1 MAQAKLLFV
10 VICMG
15 IITYCGITYLTMP
28 SKAETLKRQQI
39 SKCIKENLPKY
50 QIVGAF
56 LGENRSSV
64 IHGANEQACRDKYK

>member
-1 MAQAKLLFV
+1 MIKTFIKTC
-10 VICMG
+10 VITFIVIFG
-15 IITYCGITYLTMP
+15 IGYWLIVP
-28 SKAETLKRQQI
+28 NKAETLKRQQI